1 MKKLFPLFLILILAI
16 TPPALSQTDAD
27 FQFIDS
33 LIAAGEYEQA
43 RHFATDK
50 YQQIS
55 TNAAEYSDVLR
66 LLLAVNWSCE
76 YWLRMNCDYSN
87 SLSINKELEHLIN
100 QNKKFIRQ
108 DLLYFIYRNMT
119 VNHTGL
125 GQYDEAQKYRDLLY
139 KAHKKGKLPCDEEL
153 CHYYNFDFFRIDT
166 LNIWGYEWYDKLPK
180 DRFST
185 SFTKV
190 VYYVYSTHPD
200 GSDKDQLYR
209 LHLIMFH
216 GTDMPFDYIMEKHIS
231 TENGEMRSSMYD
243 YTYKENI
250 DYEKLHN
257 DVMKIIKGGNQTDT
271 RQNSHYKAIEDFIP
285 DTVGISAEAVEARE
299 KTEYVAKK
307 PYKEYDIGYDFIL
320 SSSYNYG
327 HLNISLNG
335 TVKSVVQTEMP
346 VSLLKKANSSEKVSV
361 RQQTWKFSP
370 TGQLSLCHINKT
382 TLKDILDY
390 DINDD
395 NTLSDDN
402 FESTDTIA
410 YYCFNSLGQIR
421 LDINENSSCKETFEY
436 DQNGHLT
443 KVSTYYWD
451 NDVLSETLITLN
463 DDGKPVRVERRRNG
477 VKIAGVV
484 DAYCYDER
492 GNRVSHQMNNGKA
505 VQWMDYYVYDSLD
518 NVIFRGRCRGYRGDN
533 NNCKCKGFRASRGY
547 EYDDQH
553 NMIRDYSIGDWKPS
567 GWDNYYQYDSEGR
580 EIEYKHYDVKGKQ
593 RTFDRQVQTTYDSAG
608 RMVKKEAL
616 LGEFRINESIFN
628 YIMAVLEEWTYDEH
642 GNLVEHV
649 GYQTKDK
656 PCMIVLYQYTYDPHG
671 NWVKRVRYEGVNDDS
686 MIATEVLERKIEY
699 YE

>member
-1 MKKLFPLFLILILAI
+1 MLWLIIATLIPIGGA
-16 TPPALSQTDAD
+16 
-27 FQFIDS
+27 
-33 LIAAGEYEQA
+33 
-43 RHFATDK
+43 FAQGD
-50 YQQIS
+50 
-55 TNAAEYSDVLR
+55 
-66 LLLAVNWSCE
+66 
-76 YWLRMNCDYSN
+76 
-87 SLSINKELEHLIN
+87 
-100 QNKKFIRQ
+100 
-108 DLLYFIYRNMT
+108 
-119 VNHTGL
+119 G
-125 GQYDEAQKYRDLLY
+125 
-139 KAHKKGKLPCDEEL
+139 GK
-153 CHYYNFDFFRIDT
+153 R
-166 LNIWGYEWYDKLPK
+166 
-180 DRFST
+180 
-185 SFTKV
+185 
-190 VYYVYSTHPD
+190 
-200 GSDKDQLYR
+200 
-209 LHLIMFH
+209 
-216 GTDMPFDYIMEKHIS
+216 
-231 TENGEMRSSMYD
+231 
-243 YTYKENI
+243 
-250 DYEKLHN
+250 
-257 DVMKIIKGGNQTDT
+257 
-271 RQNSHYKAIEDFIP
+271 
-285 DTVGISAEAVEARE
+285 
-299 KTEYVAKK
+299 TEYVTQK

-370 TGQLSLCHINKT
+370 TGQLYLCHINKT
-382 TLKDILDY
+382 ALKDILDY

-443 KVSTYYWD
+443 RVSTYYWD

-463 DDGKPVRVERRRNG
+463 DDGKPVRVEERRDRNG
-477 VKIAGVV
+477 MKSIGVV
-484 DAYCYDER
+484 DCYCYDER
-492 GNRVSHQMNNGKA
+492 GNRVAHQMNNGNV

-656 PCMIVLYQYTYDPHG
+656 PCMIVRYQYTYDPHG

-699 YE
+699 YK